1 MEEQAF
7 IAARKPPMFDRA
19 PAEGAVFSDLDPELV
34 DAYVQSVR
42 RREPEGLGKFEDRM
56 ELLRRA
62 CVTTADNVPT
72 VAGILAL
79 GLYPQQFFPRF
90 VIQAAAEP
98 LQGAPARARA
108 RDQAKITG
116 PIPSVLDQ
124 AMEWARRTFDTFIV
138 SQADGSVH
146 DRYAYPPVAF
156 RELIANALIHRDLDV
171 WSAGLAIEVRL
182 RRDRLVI
189 ANPGGLYGINVE
201 RLGRDP
207 VTSPHLTSQP
217 PAGGNLPACLL
228 LGYGRASG

>member
-1 MEEQAF
+1 M
-7 IAARKPPMFDRA
+7 
-19 PAEGAVFSDLDPELV
+19 
-34 DAYVQSVR
+34 
-42 RREPEGLGKFEDRM
+42 
-56 ELLRRA
+56 
-62 CVTTADNVPT
+62 
-72 VAGILAL
+72 
-79 GLYPQQFFPRF
+79 
-90 VIQAAAEP
+90 
-98 LQGAPARARA
+98 
-108 RDQAKITG
+108 
-116 PIPSVLDQ
+116 
-124 AMEWARRTFDTFIV
+124 
-138 SQADGSVH
+138 H

-228 LGYGRASG
+228 PGYGRASG

>member
-42 RREPEGLGKFEDRM
+42 RREPEGLGKFEDQM

-98 LQGAPARARA
+98 LQGAPVGAVPVIRPRSRGPSPACSTRRWSG
-108 RDQAKITG
+108 RDA
-116 PIPSVLDQ
+116 PSTPSSSP
-124 AMEWARRTFDTFIV
+124 RRTAACTT
-138 SQADGSVH
+138 AT
-146 DRYAYPPVAF
+146 PT
-156 RELIANALIHRDLDV
+156 LL
-171 WSAGLAIEVRL
+171 
-182 RRDRLVI
+182 
-189 ANPGGLYGINVE
+189 
-201 RLGRDP
+201 
-207 VTSPHLTSQP
+207 SPS
-217 PAGGNLPACLL
+217 GN
-228 LGYGRASG
+228 